1 MVLKFLMPAGPCNDR
16 RWFGCATNDGRDRSD
31 FLWESAVPC
40 IVLCWVVQ
48 WMMERL
54 NNYLSKIN
62 VLIPSGRKSKCQ
74 LMAEHY
80 KCKHNDKHKCRN
92 KGTSSHETSHISTT
106 EICEF
111 RVHSTPPRLI
121 K

>member
-1 MVLKFLMPAGPCNDR
+1 MPAGPCNDR
-16 RWFGCATNDGRDRSD
+16 RWFGCATNNGRDRSD
-31 FLWESAVPC
+31 SLWESAVPC

-80 KCKHNDKHKCRN
+80 KCKHNNKHKHRN
-92 KGTSSHETSHISTT
+92 KED
-106 EICEF
+106 E
-111 RVHSTPPRLI
+111 
-121 K
+121 

>member
-16 RWFGCATNDGRDRSD
+16 RWFGCATNNGRDRSD
-31 FLWESAVPC
+31 SLWESAVPY

-80 KCKHNDKHKCRN
+80 KCKHNNKHKHRN
-92 KGTSSHETSHISTT
+92 KED
-106 EICEF
+106 E
-111 RVHSTPPRLI
+111 
-121 K
+121 